1 MQAAF
6 MARCLLVVLQVIVAT
21 QRGDSTIEGVGLAS
35 LVLSRGQEDLL
46 EYPLRSSRIVVGR
59 ADHCDLVVPS
69 ELVSRTHCV
78 LTLRDGRW
86 VLADRSRHGTYV
98 NQCRLDGPHVLDD
111 GEMVQM
117 GAYEMR
123 FVKGSLPQL
132 GRTVSAPVNP
142 PPPEQLIAVHGDQMA
157 MEMPLLTLV
166 DGPGKGFV
174 QRLGLSRQSLGGQGS
189 DVEIPDSTLLPG
201 HAVLRIS
208 RGRLMV
214 APGTGL
220 VHLNGERVLGV
231 TPIFVG
237 EQFSLGK
244 SIFELSRQLF
254 EEKFEAASFGEMV
267 GRSQSMGR
275 IFGLLE
281 KMAAHS
287 APALLLG
294 ESGTGK
300 ELAAQGLHS
309 EGPRSSG
316 PFVALNCGAISE
328 KLLESELFGHEKGA
342 FTDAKMRK
350 DGAFQRANRGTLFL
364 DEIGELPLAAQAKL
378 LRTLETGEV
387 CRVGGSGPSY
397 PDVRVVAATNRDLEK
412 EVREGRFR
420 EDLFFRLAVLGLRIP
435 PLRERR
441 EDFAGLVRVLCKK
454 LGRDVQVTE
463 EGLQLLKGHAFPG
476 NVRELRNVL
485 TRAFVLGGPKIDT
498 STIQFSPWATSSAST
513 SQVGSVLKQTE
524 RSILKEAFE
533 RLSGNRSAM
542 ARELGVPRTTLHY
555 KLRRFGIAS

>member
-1 MQAAF
+1 MCFATLSNS
-6 MARCLLVVLQVIVAT
+6 RGLKDWLGVLMEVQFN
-21 QRGDSTIEGVGLAS
+21 GGCMAS
-35 LVLSRGQEDLL
+35 LVLSRGHEDLL

-78 LTLRDGRW
+78 LTLRDGCW
-86 VLADRSRHGTYV
+86 ILADRSRHGTCV
-98 NQCRLDGPHVLDD
+98 NKVRIDGSHVLND
-111 GEMVQM
+111 GEVVQM
-117 GAYEMR
+117 GTYEMR
-123 FVKGSLPQL
+123 FVKGPATQL
-132 GRTVSAPVNP
+132 GRTISTPVNP
-142 PPPEQLIAVHGDQMA
+142 PPPEQLVAVHGDQMA
-157 MEMPLLTLV
+157 VEMPLITVV
-166 DGPGKGFV
+166 DGPGKGFE
-174 QRLGLSRQSLGGQGS
+174 QRLEKRRQSLGGQGS
-189 DVEIPDSTLLPG
+189 DVEVPESPLLPG
-201 HAVLRIS
+201 HAVLRVS

-220 VHLNGERVLGV
+220 IHLNGERILSV

-237 EQFSLGK
+237 ERFSLGK
-244 SIFELSRQLF
+244 STFELSRQLF
-254 EEKFEAASFGEMV
+254 EKKFQALSFGEMV
-267 GRSQSMGR
+267 GQSESMR
-275 IFGLLE
+275 RLFGLLE
-281 KMAAHS
+281 RMSAHS
-287 APALLLG
+287 APVLLLG

-364 DEIGELPLAAQAKL
+364 DEIGELPLASQAKL

-441 EDFAGLVRVLCKK
+441 EDFASLVCVLCDK
-454 LGRDVQVTE
+454 LGRDVQVTDE
-463 EGLQLLKGHAFPG
+463 ALQVLKVHAFPG

-498 STIQFSPWATSSAST
+498 STIQFSPWATSRSNT
-513 SQVGSVLKQTE
+513 SQAGSVLKQTE